1 MPKVNDN
8 IFTTSSLRFEKQ
20 KLVLSALRFNLV
32 WWHIFLFA
40 HKLQKSSSAK
50 LKCRPFF
57 YEFTCCVEGLALK
70 ISQFHNLF
78 YYCLAISFPV
88 ARLGDSSGDD
98 GRSYV
103 SSPNGTFRPS
113 PTL

>member
-20 KLVLSALRFNLV
+20 KLVLSSLSFNLV
-32 WWHIFLFA
+32 WWHIFLFP
-40 HKLQKSSSAK
+40 HKLQESSSAK

-78 YYCLAISFPV
+78 YYCLAISSQLLDSEIGTLRSGTR
-88 ARLGDSSGDD
+88 RLLERGG
-98 GRSYV
+98 
-103 SSPNGTFRPS
+103 
-113 PTL
+113 